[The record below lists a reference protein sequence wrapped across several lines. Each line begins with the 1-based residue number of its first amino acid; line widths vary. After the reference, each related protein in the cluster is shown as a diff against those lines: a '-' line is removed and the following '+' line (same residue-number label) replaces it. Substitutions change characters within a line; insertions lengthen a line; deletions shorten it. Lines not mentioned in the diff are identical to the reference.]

1 MKRFQYIFKSTL
13 LVFLLSLTH
22 SIKAAQASPDIYGD
36 SMKIS
41 LLTCGPGHEVYSLYG
56 HTAIRFQ
63 DLRNHQDLIINY
75 GIFSFKQK
83 KFILRFIFGLTDYE
97 MGIIPYQ
104 LFYEEYR
111 SEGRW
116 VKEQILNLSSEDKQN
131 IAIAIDK
138 NYIPENR
145 IYRYNY
151 FYDNCTTRARD
162 ILINNINGFVDYHY
176 NQQLITTYRNEVHQ
190 WNTQHPWA
198 RWGNDLLLGLQADKL
213 ISNEERQF
221 IPDSLSKDF
230 QHATVSYAH
239 GRIKK
244 LVSNSLYIIPPV
256 QTKDIDNSFSSYLS
270 PNIVMICIIVIIITS
285 FLLQKKCKLY
295 YLLTHYLLWTVTGFC
310 GIILTAMIFSQH
322 PTVSFNLQIFILNP
336 FNLLLL
342 FPKFQNNRN
351 FQYVMITCYA
361 LGCVGSFLQ
370 TYADG
375 IQLLAFVLLIT
386 NLFSLKFSWKNG
398 TNY

>member
-22 SIKAAQASPDIYGD
+22 LIKAAQASPDIYGD
-36 SMKIS
+36 SMRIS

-83 KFILRFIFGLTDYE
+83 NFILRFIFGLTDYE
-97 MGIIPYQ
+97 MGILPYQ

-176 NQQLITTYRNEVHQ
+176 NQQLITTYRDEVHQ

-230 QHATVSYAH
+230 QHATVSYAY
-239 GRIKK
+239 GKIKK
-244 LVSNSLYIIPPV
+244 LVNNSLYIIPPV

-270 PNIVMICIIVIIITS
+270 PNIVMICILIIIITS

-322 PTVSFNLQIFILNP
+322 PTISFNLQIFILNP
-336 FNLLLL
+336 LNLLLL
-342 FPKFQNNRN
+342 FPKFQNSKN

-361 LGCVGSFLQ
+361 LGCVGSSLQ